1 MVMTDRPADSSVDL
15 PAIGGE
21 PLPVSRHRDL
31 FLETAATLGARI
43 CRDALWGDGVC
54 NWIGFSM
61 ESLDGR
67 WRHVHRAYGGELYGG
82 TSGIA
87 LFLARLH
94 AATGER
100 IFRRTALGAIH
111 HALEHGAG
119 EIPPLSRIGAYSGWT
134 GLADAALQIAALL
147 GEESLRA
154 PALAMLEE
162 AAGSE
167 TGRNFDLLA
176 GCAGAIP
183 LLLRARGRH
192 EGPESLL
199 DAAVRLGDHLLAVAA
214 RDDAGW
220 SWGEYGMPG
229 VKQKGNLLG
238 FSHGAGGIGWA
249 LLELHHATG
258 EARFREAGEGAFQ
271 YERHWF
277 DAEHGN
283 WPDLRDPEVSGSA
296 PAAAADNAPAFMTA
310 WCHGAAGLGLS
321 RLRAWE
327 LSGDE
332 EIRREAEVAVA
343 TTRENLRGGTEMSQT
358 NDCLCHGRGGNCET
372 LIYGA
377 QVLGRPEWLQRAEEI
392 GLQEIEA
399 CAAQRAPWP
408 CGTYGAVEVPGLML
422 GLAGI
427 GYFYLR
433 LADPAGTPTVLIPL
447 C

>member
-1 MVMTDRPADSSVDL
+1 MVVSDPPSLSIHPQPAS
-15 PAIGGE
+15 E
-21 PLPVSRHRDL
+21 HRAV
-31 FLETAATLGARI
+31 FLETAASLGARI

-61 ESLDGR
+61 EHLGGR

-100 IFRRTALGAIH
+100 IFRRTALGAIR

-119 EIPPLSRIGAYSGWT
+119 EIAPPARVGAYSGWT
-134 GLADAALQIAALL
+134 GLADAALQIGSLL
-147 GEESLRA
+147 DDGSLRE
-154 PALAMLEE
+154 PALALLEE
-162 AAGSE
+162 AAGTDS
-167 TGRNFDLLA
+167 GRNFDLLA

-183 LLLRARGRH
+183 LLLRAHGRH
-192 EGPESLL
+192 GGP
-199 DAAVRLGDHLLAVAA
+199 AALAEAAARLGDHLRDTAA

-220 SWGEYGMPG
+220 SWGEFGTPG
-229 VKQKGNLLG
+229 VRQKGNLLG

-258 EARFREAGEGAFQ
+258 EERFREAGEGAFR

-283 WPDLRDPEVSGSA
+283 WPDLRDPETSGL
-296 PAAAADNAPAFMTA
+296 PASDAPAFMTA
-310 WCHGAAGLGLS
+310 WCHGAAGVGLS
-321 RLRAWE
+321 RLRVWE
-327 LSGDE
+327 MSGGEGDE
-332 EIRREAEVAVA
+332 ETRKEAEVAVA
-343 TTRENLRGGTEMSQT
+343 TTLENLRGGTEMSQT

-377 QVLGRPEWLQRAEEI
+377 QVLGRPEWLRRAEEI
-392 GLQEIEA
+392 GLRQIET
-399 CAAQRAPWP
+399 CAAQRLPWP

-433 LADPAGTPTVLIPL
+433 LADPAGTPMVVIPVP
-447 C
+447 

>member
-1 MVMTDRPADSSVDL
+1 MTDTPAVS
-15 PAIGGE
+15 GNE
-21 PLPVSRHRDL
+21 PLPASRHRDL

-43 CRDALWGDGVC
+43 CRDALWGGGVC

-61 ESLDGR
+61 ESLGGR
-67 WRHVHRAYGGELYGG
+67 WRHVHRAYGGELYSG

-94 AATGER
+94 MATGER
-100 IFRRTALGAIH
+100 IFKRTALAAIH
-111 HALEHGAG
+111 HALEHGAE
-119 EIPPLSRIGAYSGWT
+119 EIPPPSRIGAYSGWT
-134 GLADAALQIAALL
+134 GLADAALQIATLL

-176 GCAGAIP
+176 GCAGAVP
-183 LLLRARGRH
+183 LLLRARGIH
-192 EGPESLL
+192 QGPESLL
-199 DAAVRLGDHLLAVAA
+199 EAAVRLGDHLRDVAA

-220 SWGEYGMPG
+220 SWGDYGMPG

-258 EARFREAGEGAFQ
+258 EERFREAAEGAFE

-296 PAAAADNAPAFMTA
+296 TVADAPAFMTA

-321 RLRAWE
+321 RLRAWQ
-327 LSGDE
+327 LTGDE
-332 EIRREAEVAVA
+332 KTRQEAEVAVA
-343 TTRENLRGGTEMSQT
+343 TTLENLRGGTEMSQT

-377 QVLGRPEWLQRAEEI
+377 EILGRPEWLQRAEEI

-408 CGTYGAVEVPGLML
+408 CGTYGAVEVPGLLL

-433 LADPAGTPTVLIPL
+433 LADPTGTPTVLIPL
-447 C
+447 PER

>member
-1 MVMTDRPADSSVDL
+1 MVMTDTSPM
-15 PAIGGE
+15 PGNE
-21 PLPVSRHRDL
+21 PLPASRHGDL
-31 FLETAATLGARI
+31 FLDTAATLGARI
-43 CRDALWGDGVC
+43 CRDALWGGGVC

-61 ESLDGR
+61 ESLGGR
-67 WRHVHRAYGGELYGG
+67 WRHVHRAYGGELYSG

-100 IFRRTALGAIH
+100 VFRRTALGAIR
-111 HALEHGAG
+111 HALEHSAE
-119 EIPPLSRIGAYSGWT
+119 EIPPPSRIGAYSGWT

-147 GEESLRA
+147 GEGSLRA

-162 AAGSE
+162 AAGTE
-167 TGRNFDLLA
+167 AGRNFDLLA
-176 GCAGAIP
+176 GYAGAIP
-183 LLLRARGRH
+183 LLLRARGIH
-192 EGPESLL
+192 QGPESLL
-199 DAAVRLGDHLLAVAA
+199 EAAARLGDHLLAVAA

-229 VKQKGNLLG
+229 VKQTGNLLG

-258 EARFREAGEGAFQ
+258 EERFREAAEGAFQ

-296 PAAAADNAPAFMTA
+296 PAADAPAFMTA

-321 RLRAWE
+321 RLRAWQLTGE
-327 LSGDE
+327 AE
-332 EIRREAEVAVA
+332 ARQEAEVAVA
-343 TTRENLRGGTEMSQT
+343 TTLENLRGGTEMSQT

-377 QVLGRPEWLQRAEEI
+377 EVLGRPEWLQRAEEI

-447 C
+447 PAG

>member
-1 MVMTDRPADSSVDL
+1 MVMTDLPADL
-15 PAIGGE
+15 PGTSGGE
-21 PLPVSRHRDL
+21 APPASPHRDL

-43 CRDALWGDGVC
+43 CRDALWGGGVC

-100 IFRRTALGAIH
+100 IFKRTALGAIR
-111 HALEHGAG
+111 HALEHGAE

-147 GEESLRA
+147 GEEPLRA

-162 AAGSE
+162 AAGGD

-183 LLLRARGRH
+183 LLLRARGIH
-192 EGPESLL
+192 GGPEPLL
-199 DAAVRLGDHLLAVAA
+199 EAAVVLGDRLLEVAA

-283 WPDLRDPEVSGSA
+283 WPDLRDPEVAGSA
-296 PAAAADNAPAFMTA
+296 APATDAPAFMTA

-332 EIRREAEVAVA
+332 ETRQEAEVAVA
-343 TTRENLRGGTEMSQT
+343 TTLENLRGGTEMSQT

-377 QVLGRPEWLQRAEEI
+377 EVLGRPDWLRRAEEI

-399 CAAQRAPWP
+399 CAAQRTPWP
-408 CGTYGAVEVPGLML
+408 CGTYGAVEVPGLLL

-447 C
+447 PEG

>member
-1 MVMTDRPADSSVDL
+1 MTDTPAMSAGAAS
-15 PAIGGE
+15 PQPE
-21 PLPVSRHRDL
+21 HREL
-31 FLETAATLGARI
+31 FLETAASLGARI
-43 CRDALWGDGVC
+43 CRDALWGDGIC

-61 ESLDGR
+61 ESVGGR

-94 AATGER
+94 TRTGER
-100 IFRRTALGAIH
+100 VFQRTALGAIR
-111 HALEHGAG
+111 HALEHGAA
-119 EIPPLSRIGAYSGWT
+119 ELAPPARIGAYSGCT

-147 GEESLRA
+147 DDESLRA
-154 PALAMLEE
+154 PALSLLEE
-162 AAGSE
+162 SALGE

-183 LLLRARGRH
+183 LLLRAHARH
-192 EGPESLL
+192 EGPVFLI
-199 DAAVRLGDHLLAVAA
+199 DAAVLLGDRLLATAA
-214 RDDAGW
+214 RADDRW
-220 SWGEYGMPG
+220 SWGEFGMPG
-229 VKQKGNLLG
+229 AKQKDNLLG

-258 EARFREAGEGAFQ
+258 EARFREAGEGAFRH
-271 YERHWF
+271 ERHWF

-283 WPDLRDPEVSGSA
+283 WPDLRDPEAAGMA
-296 PAAAADNAPAFMTA
+296 PASDAPAFMTA
-310 WCHGAAGLGLS
+310 WCHGAAGIGLS

-332 EIRREAEVAVA
+332 ECRREAEVAVA
-343 TTRENLRGGTEMSQT
+343 TTLENLRGGTEMSQT
-358 NDCLCHGRGGNCET
+358 NDSLCHGRGGNCDT
-372 LIYGA
+372 LIYGS

-392 GLQEIEA
+392 GLREIET
-399 CAAQRAPWP
+399 CAAQRLPWP
-408 CGTYGAVEVPGLML
+408 CGTYGSVEVPGLML

-433 LADPAGTPTVLIPL
+433 LADPTGTPPVLIPL
-447 C
+447 P

>member
-1 MVMTDRPADSSVDL
+1 MVMTDPAAVSATSR
-15 PAIGGE
+15 E
-21 PLPVSRHRDL
+21 PEHGSEHRAL
-31 FLETAATLGARI
+31 FLETAASLGARI
-43 CRDALWGDGVC
+43 CRDALWGDGLC

-61 ESLDGR
+61 ENLGGR
-67 WRHVHRAYGGELYGG
+67 WRHVHRAYGGELYAG

-87 LFLARLH
+87 LFLARLY
-94 AATGER
+94 AVTGER
-100 IFRRTALGAIH
+100 MFKRTALGAIR

-119 EIPPLSRIGAYSGWT
+119 EVPPLSRIGAYSGWT
-134 GLADAALQIAALL
+134 GLAEAALQIATLL
-147 GEESLRA
+147 GDESLRA
-154 PALAMLEE
+154 PALALLAE
-162 AAGSE
+162 AAGGES
-167 TGRNFDLLA
+167 GRNFDLLA

-183 LLLRARGRH
+183 LLLRASM
-192 EGPESLL
+192 P
-199 DAAVRLGDHLLAVAA
+199 DAAVRLGDRLIETAA

-220 SWGEYGMPG
+220 SWGEFGMPG

-258 EARFREAGEGAFQ
+258 EARFREAGEGAFR
-271 YERHWF
+271 YERFWF

-283 WPDLRDPEVSGSA
+283 WPDLRDPEVSGT
-296 PAAAADNAPAFMTA
+296 AAASAAPETPAFMTA

-332 EIRREAEVAVA
+332 EARQEAEVAVA
-343 TTRENLRGGTEMSQT
+343 TTLENLRGGTEMSQT

-372 LIYGA
+372 LIYGS
-377 QVLGRPEWLQRAEEI
+377 QILGRPEWLRRAEEI
-392 GLQEIEA
+392 GLQEIET
-399 CAAQRAPWP
+399 CAAQRMPWP
-408 CGTYGAVEVPGLML
+408 CGTYGSVEVPGLML

-433 LADPAGTPTVLIPL
+433 LADPAGTPSVLIPL
-447 C
+447 PTPFHET